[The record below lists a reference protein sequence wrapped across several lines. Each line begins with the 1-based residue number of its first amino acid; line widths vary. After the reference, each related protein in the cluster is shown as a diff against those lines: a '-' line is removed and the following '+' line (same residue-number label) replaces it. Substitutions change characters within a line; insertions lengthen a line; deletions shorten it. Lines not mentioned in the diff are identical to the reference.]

1 MLFKLSFKNIKKSMK
16 DYAIYFFTLIVGV
29 AIFYVFNAI
38 EKQGVMLKITADQR
52 KTIQVIVK
60 ILSSVSVFVSLI
72 LGFLIIYAS
81 RFLIKRRNK
90 EFGIYLLL
98 GMGKRKISMILFIE
112 TLLIG
117 MISLVVGLIIGVFF
131 SQFMS
136 IFIANTFEA
145 DMTKFKFIFSKN
157 ACIKTIMYFG
167 IMYLI
172 VIVFN
177 IFIIGKCKLIH
188 LIQAER
194 KNEKV
199 KIKNPVLCTIIFVV
213 AVGML
218 GYAYYIVTAGVKYIM
233 KNPQDRL
240 IMAIVLGAVSTFLI
254 FWSVSGLLL
263 RIVMSLKKTY
273 YKGLNSFMIRQIS
286 SKINTTVFSMTIIC
300 LMLFVTICVMSVA
313 TSVKKSEEDGVKKN
327 CKADI
332 EFFKFF
338 SSRTTY
344 EQREEQMVYL
354 GEENNIIN
362 LYQNAGY
369 DLESYL
375 KKYVEYY
382 TYSLYMISDGEVNSA
397 CSVVSLSDYNKIA
410 EMYKNKT
417 YELEE
422 NEYIIIGGSEVQK
435 KELNDRLAKGTAILV
450 NGYEL
455 VPKYTTCRNEFIE
468 LTDGNF
474 HPAVYI
480 VPDNTLAGC
489 EPMADNLIGNYKANT
504 KEERYKIEEEIMN
517 MQTTDSC
524 SIESKISLYNDCVG
538 VGIMFTFIGSY
549 IGIIF
554 LISGAAILALKE
566 LSESA
571 DNISRYAV
579 LRKIGADEKMINKA
593 LFGQIGIFFAFPLL
607 LACIHSVFGIK
618 FGTYLTSIFGSDG
631 LLPAIIVTAV
641 VIGLIYGG
649 YFILTYLCS
658 KSIIKSRN

>member
-1 MLFKLSFKNIKKSMK
+1 MAFVKCFFKKS
-16 DYAIYFFTLIVGV
+16 GG
-29 AIFYVFNAI
+29 FYKKK
-38 EKQGVMLKITADQR
+38 E
-52 KTIQVIVK
+52 
-60 ILSSVSVFVSLI
+60 SESLI
-72 LGFLIIYAS
+72 N
-81 RFLIKRRNK
+81 R
-90 EFGIYLLL
+90 
-98 GMGKRKISMILFIE
+98 
-112 TLLIG
+112 
-117 MISLVVGLIIGVFF
+117 GLEIP
-131 SQFMS
+131 
-136 IFIANTFEA
+136 
-145 DMTKFKFIFSKN
+145 
-157 ACIKTIMYFG
+157 
-167 IMYLI
+167 
-172 VIVFN
+172 
-177 IFIIGKCKLIH
+177 
-188 LIQAER
+188 R
-194 KNEKV
+194 
-199 KIKNPVLCTIIFVV
+199 
-213 AVGML
+213 
-218 GYAYYIVTAGVKYIM
+218 
-233 KNPQDRL
+233 
-240 IMAIVLGAVSTFLI
+240 
-254 FWSVSGLLL
+254 
-263 RIVMSLKKTY
+263 
-273 YKGLNSFMIRQIS
+273 
-286 SKINTTVFSMTIIC
+286 
-300 LMLFVTICVMSVA
+300 
-313 TSVKKSEEDGVKKN
+313 
-327 CKADI
+327 
-332 EFFKFF
+332 
-338 SSRTTY
+338 
-344 EQREEQMVYL
+344 
-354 GEENNIIN
+354 
-362 LYQNAGY
+362 
-369 DLESYL
+369 
-375 KKYVEYY
+375 
-382 TYSLYMISDGEVNSA
+382 
-397 CSVVSLSDYNKIA
+397 DY
-410 EMYKNKT
+410 T

-435 KELNDRLAKGTAILV
+435 KELNDELAKGTAILV

-524 SIESKISLYNDCVG
+524 SIETKISLYNDCVG

-593 LFGQIGIFFAFPLL
+593 LFGQIGIFFAFPLF

-618 FGTYLTSIFGSDG
+618 FGTYLTSIFGLDG

>member
-538 VGIMFTFIGSY
+538 EGIMFTFIGSY

>member
-1 MLFKLSFKNIKKSMK
+1 MK

-98 GMGKRKISMILFIE
+98 GMEKRKISMILFIE

>member
-52 KTIQVIVK
+52 IMIQVIVK

-213 AVGML
+213 AAGML
-218 GYAYYIVTAGVKYIM
+218 GYAYYLVTAGVKYMM

-263 RIVMSLKKTY
+263 RIAMSLKKTY

-332 EFFKFF
+332 EFF

-435 KELNDRLAKGTAILV
+435 KELNDELAKGTAILV

-524 SIESKISLYNDCVG
+524 SIETKISLYNDCVG

-618 FGTYLTSIFGSDG
+618 FGTYLTSIFGLDG